1 MAIPKPPYD
10 PQMMEIL
17 VIAEALPPKGPRPP
31 PTKENIVEHR
41 KFVGMFEA
49 KYDDYPDL
57 SHEEISIPGPDG
69 NTIELTIV
77 RPKAPAKEP
86 RNAIYY
92 IHGGGMILGTRHLML
107 QEAFPWAKELD
118 AVLISVEYRLAPE
131 HPHPAP
137 VEDCY
142 AGLKWVSENSS
153 KLGINP
159 NRIMVSGHSGGGG
172 LAAGTALLARDRK
185 LPTPLFAQLLI
196 YPMLDDRNVTT
207 SSKQYFGEGTWTGA
221 TNAVAWS
228 WILPDKDAP
237 GVQYA
242 APSRATDLSNLPTT
256 FLDVGGAEVFRDE
269 GIAYAS
275 KLLEQG
281 TQAELH
287 VWPGAYH
294 GFDFYSPTSDLAIVA
309 KASRLA
315 WMKRMF
321 YSPPANKD

>member
-1 MAIPKPPYD
+1 MANAKPPYD
-10 PQMMEIL
+10 PQMLETL
-17 VIAEALPPKGPRPP
+17 VFSGALPPKGPRPP

-41 KFVGMFEA
+41 KFCTIFEV

-57 SHEEISIPGPDG
+57 SREDISIPGPDG

-77 RPKAPAKEP
+77 RPKAPAKGP

-92 IHGGGMILGTRHLML
+92 MHGGGMILGTRHFSL

-142 AGLKWVSENSS
+142 AGLKWISENSS
-153 KLGINP
+153 KLDINP
-159 NRIMVSGHSGGGG
+159 SRIMIAGHSSGAG
-172 LAAGTALLARDRK
+172 LSAGTALLARDRK
-185 LPTPLFAQLLI
+185 LPSPLFAQLLI
-196 YPMLDDRNVTT
+196 YPMLDDRNVT
-207 SSKQYFGEGTWTGA
+207 SSNKQYFGEGTWTGK

-228 WILPDKDAP
+228 WLLPDNDAP

-256 FLDVGGAEVFRDE
+256 FLDVGSAEVFRDE
-269 GIAYAS
+269 VIAYAS

-281 TQAELH
+281 TQVELH

-294 GFDFYSPTSDLAIVA
+294 GFDVYSPTTDLAIAA

-315 WMKRMF
+315 WMKRIF
-321 YSPPANKD
+321 HASPANKD